1 MRSSPFRTT
10 CNSRRAT
17 TGLPVVAFTLVAL
30 VLSGCGTMWD
40 RVREQERMFALDSAR
55 TQTNRGQCASA
66 LRSLDRAEAKV
77 DLGPYA
83 REATLSRQRC
93 YEKIGEQ
100 EVAAAHRRLIDDF
113 YTDKPMALPEPDGS
127 SVFRVKALSSDAF
140 ERPPSWLE
148 IPSPRYTPYAQRS
161 KIAGRVVIAFDL
173 NKNGRPQ
180 RIRVLEMSHP
190 LLASWAIEAVASAK
204 PSKKEKGSNLLMPGG
219 RFATTFVF
227 EWHWAKEEPA
237 SEFDF

>member
-17 TGLPVVAFTLVAL
+17 AGLPVVAFTLVAL

-66 LRSLDRAEAKV
+66 LRSLDRAEARI

-93 YEKIGEQ
+93 YEKIGQQ
-100 EVAAAHRRLIDDF
+100 EAAAAHRRLIDDF
-113 YTDKPMALPEPDGS
+113 YTDQPMALPEPDGS
-127 SVFRVKALSSDAF
+127 SVFRVKALPSDGF
-140 ERPPSWLE
+140 ERPPNWLE
-148 IPSPRYTPYAQRS
+148 VPSPRYTPYAQRS
-161 KIAGRVVIAFDL
+161 KIVGRVVIAFDL

-180 RIRVLEMSHP
+180 RIRVLEMNHP
-190 LLASWAIEAVASAK
+190 LLASWAIEAIASAK
-204 PSKKEKGSNLLMPGG
+204 PSKKEKGPSPLMPGG
-219 RFATTFVF
+219 PFVTTFVF
-227 EWHWAKEEPA
+227 ESHWAKEEPT

>member
-17 TGLPVVAFTLVAL
+17 AGLPVVAFTLVAL

-55 TQTNRGQCASA
+55 TQTDRGQCASA
-66 LRSLDRAEAKV
+66 LQSLDRAEARI

-93 YEKIGEQ
+93 YEKIGQQ
-100 EVAAAHRRLIDDF
+100 EAAAAHRRLIDDF
-113 YTDKPMALPEPDGS
+113 YTDQPMALPEPDGS
-127 SVFRVKALSSDAF
+127 SVFRVKALPSDGF

-148 IPSPRYTPYAQRS
+148 VPSPRYTPYAQRS
-161 KIAGRVVIAFDL
+161 KIVGRVVIAFDL

-180 RIRVLEMSHP
+180 RIRVLEMNHP
-190 LLASWAIEAVASAK
+190 LLASWAIEAIASAN
-204 PSKKEKGSNLLMPGG
+204 PSMKDRRPHLLMPGG
-219 RFATTFVF
+219 PFVTTFVF
-227 EWHWAKEEPA
+227 ESHWAKEEPT
-237 SEFDF
+237 SEFDS